1 VTREVDLK
9 HFFVNF
15 FGSHTSNRISEMDSA
30 DKKRFLYPKKETKN
44 ISEKKGK
51 TNEKV
56 SLANSVINHP

>member
-1 VTREVDLK
+1 
-9 HFFVNF
+9 
-15 FGSHTSNRISEMDSA
+15 MDSA
-30 DKKRFLYPKKETKN
+30 DKKRFLYPKKETKT